1 MAYPSKKSADN
12 TGVQQLKSDLAAGTV
27 GTLYVFYG
35 EEGYLKRHYLNQL
48 KELCGG
54 PFEAFNTVFLDGEQ
68 VSVQSL
74 SDAVDSIPM
83 GSEKKLVVV
92 RDYKLMQPTG
102 DLKEYLPKLLA
113 ELPDYICLVFY
124 FDTMEFKP
132 DKRLNLWKILESKGQ
147 VIEFAQSSAASLI
160 PWVKRHFYE
169 HGKIIETPECDYLL
183 FLCGT
188 SMENLLT
195 EIDKIAAGTPQERID
210 KGDIDALGSR
220 VLEATVFELTDCLLE
235 KQYSKGLLILR
246 DLFDMKQEPVAVLAA
261 ITKQMQR
268 LYGAKLA
275 MVKGKGESEIAQILG
290 FKSAYPARRLIQ
302 NARRCSLDYLR
313 WVQKLCLETDLAL
326 KSNLPDPQRSLELL
340 LLRFAEAAK

>member
-1 MAYPSKKSADN
+1 MAYPKKTADN
-12 TGVQQLKSDLAAGTV
+12 GGVKQLKTDIANGTI
-27 GTLYVFYG
+27 GSLYVFYG

-54 PFEAFNTVFLDGEQ
+54 PFEAFNNITLDGEQ

-74 SDAVDSIPM
+74 TDAVDSIPM

-102 DLKEYLPKLLA
+102 DLKEFLPQLLS
-113 ELPDYICLVFY
+113 ELPEYICLVFY
-124 FDTMEFKP
+124 FDTLEFKP
-132 DKRLNLWKILESKGQ
+132 DKRLNLWKVLEANGQ

-169 HGKIIETPECDYLL
+169 HGKMIETPECEYLL
-183 FLCGT
+183 FLCGA

-195 EIDKIAAGTPQERID
+195 EISKIAAGTPGERID

-220 VLEATVFELTDCLLE
+220 VLEATVFELTDSIME

-246 DLFDMKQEPVAVLAA
+246 DLFDMKQEPVAILAA

-275 MVKGKGESEIAQILG
+275 LAKGKGENDIAQILG

-302 NARRCSLDYLR
+302 SARRCTMDFLR
-313 WVQKLCLETDLAL
+313 WAQEICLETDLAL

>member
-1 MAYPSKKSADN
+1 MAYNKKNTDN
-12 TGVQQLKSDLAAGTV
+12 GAMQKLKNDLKTGDLSN
-27 GTLYVFYG
+27 LYVFYG
-35 EEGYLKRHYLNQL
+35 EEGYLKRHYLNQI

-54 PFEAFNTVFLDGEQ
+54 LFETFNTVVLDGEQ
-68 VSVQSL
+68 VTVQAL
-74 SDAVDSIPM
+74 TDAVDSIPM

-102 DLKEYLPKLLA
+102 DLKEFLPELLA
-113 ELPDYICLVFY
+113 SLPEYICLIFY
-124 FDTMEFKP
+124 FDTLEFKS
-132 DKRLNLWKILESKGQ
+132 DKRLNLWKIIETHGQ
-147 VIEFAQSSAASLI
+147 VVEFAQSTAASLI
-160 PWVKRHFYE
+160 PWIKRHFYE
-169 HGKIIETPECDYLL
+169 QGKVIETPECEYLL
-183 FLCGT
+183 FLCGA

-195 EIDKIAAGTPQERID
+195 EISKIAAGTPGERID

-220 VLEATVFELTDCLLE
+220 VLEATVFELTDSILE

-246 DLFDMKQEPVAVLAA
+246 DLFDMKQEPVAILAA

-275 MVKGKGESEIAQILG
+275 ASKGKGESEIAQILG

-302 NARRCSLDYLR
+302 SARRCSLSFLR
-313 WVQKLCLETDLAL
+313 WTQQVCLDTDLAL

-340 LLRFAEAAK
+340 LLRFAEAAQ

>member
-1 MAYPSKKSADN
+1 MAYPKKAADN
-12 TGVQQLKSDLAAGTV
+12 GGVKQLKNDLANGTV
-27 GTLYVFYG
+27 GSLYVFYG

-54 PFEAFNTVFLDGEQ
+54 PFEAFNNITLDGEQ

-74 SDAVDSIPM
+74 TDAIDSIPM

-102 DLKEYLPKLLA
+102 DLKEFLPQLLS
-113 ELPDYICLVFY
+113 ELPEYICLVFY
-124 FDTMEFKP
+124 FDTLEFKP
-132 DKRLNLWKILESKGQ
+132 DKRLNLWKILEANGQ

-169 HGKIIETPECDYLL
+169 HGKMIETPECEYLL
-183 FLCGT
+183 FLCGA

-195 EIDKIAAGTPQERID
+195 EISKIAAGTPGERID

-220 VLEATVFELTDCLLE
+220 VLEATVFELTDSMME

-246 DLFDMKQEPVAVLAA
+246 DLFDMKQEPVAILAA

-275 MVKGKGESEIAQILG
+275 MIKGKGESEIAQILG

-302 NARRCSLDYLR
+302 SARRCTLDYLR
-313 WVQKLCLETDLAL
+313 WAQEICLETDLAL

>member
-1 MAYPSKKSADN
+1 MAYPKKNADN
-12 TGVQQLKSDLAAGTV
+12 NGVKQLKSDLANGNV
-27 GTLYVFYG
+27 GSLYVFYG

-54 PFEAFNTVFLDGEQ
+54 PFEAFNNITLDGEQ
-68 VSVQSL
+68 VTVQAL
-74 SDAVDSIPM
+74 TDAVDSIPM

-102 DLKEYLPKLLA
+102 DLKDFLPKLLS
-113 ELPDYICLVFY
+113 ELPEYICLVFY
-124 FDTMEFKP
+124 FDTLEFKP
-132 DKRLNLWKILESKGQ
+132 DKRLNLWKILEANGQ

-160 PWVKRHFYE
+160 PWVKRHFFE
-169 HGKIIETPECDYLL
+169 HGKMIETPECEYLL
-183 FLCGT
+183 FLCGA

-195 EIDKIAAGTPQERID
+195 EIAKISAGTPGDRID

-220 VLEATVFELTDCLLE
+220 VLEATVFELTDSMME

-246 DLFDMKQEPVAVLAA
+246 DLFDMKQEPVAILAA
-261 ITKQMQR
+261 VTKQMQR

-275 MVKGKGESEIAQILG
+275 MAKGKGESEIAQILG

-302 NARRCSLDYLR
+302 SARRCTLDYLR
-313 WVQKLCLETDLAL
+313 WAQKLCLETDLAL

>member
-1 MAYPSKKSADN
+1 MAYPKKTADN
-12 TGVQQLKSDLAAGTV
+12 SGVKQLKNDLANGTV
-27 GTLYVFYG
+27 GSLYVFYG

-54 PFEAFNTVFLDGEQ
+54 PFEAFNNITLDGEQ

-74 SDAVDSIPM
+74 TDAIDSIPM

-102 DLKEYLPKLLA
+102 DLKEFLPQLLS
-113 ELPDYICLVFY
+113 ELPEYICLVFY
-124 FDTMEFKP
+124 FDTLEFKP
-132 DKRLNLWKILESKGQ
+132 DKRLNLWKILEANGQ

-169 HGKIIETPECDYLL
+169 HGKMIETPECEYLL
-183 FLCGT
+183 FLCGA

-195 EIDKIAAGTPQERID
+195 EISKIAAGTPGERID

-220 VLEATVFELTDCLLE
+220 VLEATVFELTDSVME

-246 DLFDMKQEPVAVLAA
+246 DLFDMKQEPVAILAA

-275 MVKGKGESEIAQILG
+275 MTKGKGESDIAQILG

-302 NARRCSLDYLR
+302 SACRCTLDYLR
-313 WVQKLCLETDLAL
+313 WAQGICLETDLAL

>member
-1 MAYPSKKSADN
+1 MAYNKKGADN
-12 TGVQQLKSDLAAGTV
+12 GAVQQLKKDLAAGEV

-54 PFEAFNTVFLDGEQ
+54 PFADFNIITLDGEQ

-74 SDAVDSIPM
+74 TDAVDSIPM
-83 GSEKKLVVV
+83 GSDKKLVIV
-92 RDYKLMQPTG
+92 RDYKFMQPTS
-102 DLKEYLPKLLA
+102 DMKEF
-113 ELPDYICLVFY
+113 LPDLLSSLPEYICLVFY

-132 DKRLNLWKILESKGQ
+132 DKRLNLWKLLEANGQ

-160 PWVKRHFYE
+160 PWVKRHFFE
-169 HGKIIETPECDYLL
+169 LGKTIDTPECEYLL
-183 FLCGT
+183 FLCGV

-195 EIDKIAAGTPQERID
+195 EIAKIAAGTPSERID

-220 VLEATVFELTDCLLE
+220 VLEATVFELTDCILE

-246 DLFDMKQEPVAVLAA
+246 DLFDMKQEPVAILAA

-268 LYGAKLA
+268 LYGTKLA
-275 MVKGKGESEIAQILG
+275 AAKGKNENEIAQILG

-302 NARRCSLDYLR
+302 SARRCGLDYLR
-313 WVQKLCLETDLAL
+313 WVQQACLETDLAL
-326 KSNLPDPQRSLELL
+326 KSNLPDPQRSVELL
-340 LLRFAEAAK
+340 LLRFAEAAR

>member
-1 MAYPSKKSADN
+1 MAYPKKTADN
-12 TGVQQLKSDLAAGTV
+12 GGVKQLKNDLANGTV
-27 GTLYVFYG
+27 GSLYVFYG

-54 PFEAFNTVFLDGEQ
+54 PFEAFNNITLDGEQ

-74 SDAVDSIPM
+74 TDAIDSIPM

-92 RDYKLMQPTG
+92 RDYKLMQPIG
-102 DLKEYLPKLLA
+102 DLKEFLPQLLS
-113 ELPDYICLVFY
+113 ELPEYICLVFY
-124 FDTMEFKP
+124 FDTLEFKP
-132 DKRLNLWKILESKGQ
+132 DKRLNLWKILEANGQ

-169 HGKIIETPECDYLL
+169 HGKMIETPECEYLL
-183 FLCGT
+183 FLCGA

-195 EIDKIAAGTPQERID
+195 EISKIAAGTPGERID

-220 VLEATVFELTDCLLE
+220 VLEATVFELTDSVME

-246 DLFDMKQEPVAVLAA
+246 DLFDMKQEPVAILAA

-275 MVKGKGESEIAQILG
+275 MTKGKGESDIAQILG

-302 NARRCSLDYLR
+302 SACRCTLDYLR
-313 WVQKLCLETDLAL
+313 WAQGICLETDLAL

>member
-1 MAYPSKKSADN
+1 MAYPKKNADN
-12 TGVQQLKSDLAAGTV
+12 GGVKQLKNDLANGTV
-27 GTLYVFYG
+27 GSLYVFYG

-54 PFEAFNTVFLDGEQ
+54 PFEAFNNITLDGEQ

-74 SDAVDSIPM
+74 TDAIDSIPM

-102 DLKEYLPKLLA
+102 DLKEFLPQLLS
-113 ELPDYICLVFY
+113 ELPEYICLVFY
-124 FDTMEFKP
+124 FGTLEFKP
-132 DKRLNLWKILESKGQ
+132 DKRLNLWKILEANGQ

-169 HGKIIETPECDYLL
+169 HGKMIETPECEYLL
-183 FLCGT
+183 FLCGA

-195 EIDKIAAGTPQERID
+195 EISKIAAGTPGERID

-220 VLEATVFELTDCLLE
+220 VLEATVFELTDSVME

-246 DLFDMKQEPVAVLAA
+246 DLFDMKQEPVAILAA

-275 MVKGKGESEIAQILG
+275 MTKGKGESEIAQILG

-302 NARRCSLDYLR
+302 SARRCTLDYLR
-313 WVQKLCLETDLAL
+313 WAQGICLETDLAL
-326 KSNLPDPQRSLELL
+326 KSNLPEPQRSLELL

>member
-1 MAYPSKKSADN
+1 MAYPKKTADN
-12 TGVQQLKSDLAAGTV
+12 GGVKQLKTDIANGTI
-27 GTLYVFYG
+27 GSLYVFYG

-54 PFEAFNTVFLDGEQ
+54 PFEAFNNITLDGEQ

-74 SDAVDSIPM
+74 TDAVDSIPM

-102 DLKEYLPKLLA
+102 DLKEFLPQLLS
-113 ELPDYICLVFY
+113 ELPEYICLVFY
-124 FDTMEFKP
+124 FDTLEFKP
-132 DKRLNLWKILESKGQ
+132 DKRLNLWKILEANGQ

-169 HGKIIETPECDYLL
+169 HGKMIETPECEYLL
-183 FLCGT
+183 FLCGA

-195 EIDKIAAGTPQERID
+195 EISKIAAGTPGERID

-220 VLEATVFELTDCLLE
+220 VLEATVFELTDSIME

-246 DLFDMKQEPVAVLAA
+246 DLFDMKQEPVAILAA

-275 MVKGKGESEIAQILG
+275 LAKGKGESDIAQILG

-302 NARRCSLDYLR
+302 SARRCTMDFLR
-313 WVQKLCLETDLAL
+313 WAQEICLETDLAL

>member
-1 MAYPSKKSADN
+1 MAYPKKTADN
-12 TGVQQLKSDLAAGTV
+12 GGVKQLKTDLANGTV
-27 GTLYVFYG
+27 GSLYVFYG

-54 PFEAFNTVFLDGEQ
+54 PFEAFNNITLDGEQ
-68 VSVQSL
+68 VSVQAL
-74 SDAVDSIPM
+74 TDAVDSIPM

-102 DLKEYLPKLLA
+102 DLKEFLPQLLS
-113 ELPDYICLVFY
+113 ELPEYICLVFY
-124 FDTMEFKP
+124 FDTVEFKP
-132 DKRLNLWKILESKGQ
+132 DKRLNLWKILEANGQ

-160 PWVKRHFYE
+160 PWIKRHFYE
-169 HGKIIETPECDYLL
+169 HGKMIETPECEYLL
-183 FLCGT
+183 FLCGS

-195 EIDKIAAGTPQERID
+195 EIAKISAGTPGERID

-220 VLEATVFELTDCLLE
+220 VLEATVFELTDSIME
-235 KQYSKGLLILR
+235 RQYSKGLLILR

-261 ITKQMQR
+261 ITKQMHR
-268 LYGAKLA
+268 LYGVKLA
-275 MVKGKGESEIAQILG
+275 VEKGKGESEIAQILG

-302 NARRCSLDYLR
+302 SAKRCTKEFLR
-313 WVQKLCLETDLAL
+313 WAQEICLETDLAL

-340 LLRFAEAAK
+340 LLRFSEAAK